1 MGFSLCAVQACSD
14 DEEDE
19 VIDDPSKNTTDIA
32 VTGAVEEYGCLYA
45 YITGYVNL
53 NLLPAGS
60 GNPEIGIEVCAE
72 DSEDDYYNPR
82 TAGSLNGNVFTL
94 SFSGFSPA
102 TKYKYRS
109 FVKYGGLT
117 HYGEYRTF
125 TTRPTYNVTSTG
137 DISDVTYNKAKITT
151 HVQISSS
158 YPEDYVEVG
167 VAYATSKDA
176 IHPDST
182 CYKRYIY
189 DVEDDGEYVIT
200 ISDLSIN
207 TTYYY
212 ASFTTFD
219 YEVYTFSNVK
229 SFTTNGLSNLTTTGE
244 ASDIATSIA
253 TVTSNVATDAI
264 DDNLNV
270 GIAYS
275 TSETALHPD
284 GSFNTE
290 VFSKEDIVAGICKV
304 TLKGLSPGTTY
315 YYASFVELDGEYC
328 FAEIKSFTTKDFVL
342 AQSGAIDLGLSV
354 KWAAYNVG
362 ASKPEEYGDYYA
374 WGETEEKSDYY
385 WDTYKWCK
393 GTDDTMT
400 KYCTSS
406 GYGTVDNKTV
416 LDPEDDVAHVKW
428 GDTWRMPTRDEI
440 EELVNNCTWEWT
452 AYNGVN
458 GQLVTGPNGNS
469 IFLPAAGCR
478 FCTDLINRGSRGYY
492 WSATLYEYYSGSAYY
507 LHFHDGNYWNS
518 WNGRSDGVAVR
529 PVTE

>member
-1 MGFSLCAVQACSD
+1 M
-14 DEEDE
+14 
-19 VIDDPSKNTTDIA
+19 
-32 VTGAVEEYGCLYA
+32 
-45 YITGYVNL
+45 
-53 NLLPAGS
+53 
-60 GNPEIGIEVCAE
+60 
-72 DSEDDYYNPR
+72 
-82 TAGSLNGNVFTL
+82 
-94 SFSGFSPA
+94 
-102 TKYKYRS
+102 
-109 FVKYGGLT
+109 
-117 HYGEYRTF
+117 
-125 TTRPTYNVTSTG
+125 
-137 DISDVTYNKAKITT
+137 
-151 HVQISSS
+151 
-158 YPEDYVEVG
+158 
-167 VAYATSKDA
+167 
-176 IHPDST
+176 
-182 CYKRYIY
+182 
-189 DVEDDGEYVIT
+189 
-200 ISDLSIN
+200 
-207 TTYYY
+207 
-212 ASFTTFD
+212 
-219 YEVYTFSNVK
+219 
-229 SFTTNGLSNLTTTGE
+229 
-244 ASDIATSIA
+244 
-253 TVTSNVATDAI
+253 
-264 DDNLNV
+264 
-270 GIAYS
+270 
-275 TSETALHPD
+275 
-284 GSFNTE
+284 
-290 VFSKEDIVAGICKV
+290 
-304 TLKGLSPGTTY
+304 SPGTTY